1 MSKELNFQDG
11 NDVLKYQDSSSTLK
25 LYLSE
30 NGLPF
35 DLSRLDNIT
44 LKVGND
50 NGYLLEK
57 VVDLSTI
64 TDPTSGNL
72 TIPLDGDIMTKLIP
86 DDYNIEIWT
95 QVNPVIYS
103 PEANDVN
110 ITIADTGL
118 EDTQA
123 IFPSDGNLVI
133 TVDENIKSD
142 PYDTINAYP
151 LDDVWNSIAE
161 WKTDTVNSMT
171 NQLSDQLG
179 TEIRTWQGDIA
190 VSLKNEL
197 LNDIA
202 TDEGTIRQQLH
213 DILETS
219 LDNLINKEISDL
231 KSSVGEDVHNA
242 MISDVANQIATIK
255 PEITSDLHTDL
266 TNELSSEL
274 TTALQNWES
283 STDNDLNN
291 KLAQAIVDKTTT
303 MQNDLSSEL
312 TNYLQGKLNDYETTA
327 SQNITNTITQQVT
340 QSIASQFTSEDSQV
354 RTDLENLVKGT
365 IQTDINNTLQQM
377 QENGDIYATKQ
388 EFTDFTNT
396 INADLQKLDLANDI
410 GKQISTINNKINTLS
425 PLINGYSQYNANE
438 FGTDF
443 NAYVTPGFYTVN
455 NMQNNLPNGL
465 TQGIVQV
472 GYYDSSNDVTQLFWD
487 NQGNVYNRGESQGS
501 WNAWLRIA
509 TSNDVTNLTNTI
521 NNVNNKAFQY
531 QGKVSNFNS
540 AVTPGFYKYSDGTIS
555 STIDVKQYYDVI
567 IQTRIDTWDTK
578 GLTWNDDDYAPKMR
592 LSADGGNTWT
602 PWNELA
608 TSVDIA
614 GINQTLATKANQTD
628 LQSLANNVG
637 NNVASSMATLESSVS
652 ANSSAIASN
661 ANSASSAISS
671 NASQIDYNAN
681 RLDDLIKHHY
691 GNYGWLPT
699 NVKNLDDML
708 NVVDG
713 IYSSWNSSN
722 TPVIYPNQGNQW
734 GVIIKSSYSIIFH
747 GMGNNYLYT
756 AMKTNGSWSWKQIA
770 NYDDINNVQTA
781 INQVQNNVNS
791 LQNSALYF
799 KQDLPS
805 SSDLNGV
812 KSPGIYWFHGF
823 IPINGPSSSGAVG
836 TLIVTLTGDCITQ
849 IITNVFTNN
858 FFIRTGN
865 TAGSFSA
872 WSNMITTANNPM
884 IFQSDIPSGATLAN
898 LTTTGYYNLAGSS
911 FADGPISGNIWGQ
924 MTVLTS
930 GGVTNQTIMDNGG
943 NQYHRTINTWGT
955 TQWVT
960 QANVIIAQNAQQAQ
974 SINAP
979 ANTIVISEN

>member
-57 VVDLSTI
+57 VVDQSTI

-303 MQNDLSSEL
+303 MQNNLSSEL

-501 WNAWLRIA
+501 WNAWTKIVNQ
-509 TSNDVTNLTNTI
+509 NDFNNLQ
-521 NNVNNKAFQY
+521 VN
-531 QGKVSNFNS
+531 VSNLDTN
-540 AVTPGFYKYSDGTIS
+540 AVSFQGNVPTSTLQAITKDGIYSLAGGSYSDAPYEPIYGIVNQTGVGLGVQTQVILDN
-555 STIDVKQYYDVI
+555 IGDMYYRVI
-567 IQTRIDTWDTK
+567 NSWGIK
-578 GLTWNDDDYAPKMR
+578 GWYQVANNDDIKA
-592 LSADGGNTWT
+592 
-602 PWNELA
+602 
-608 TSVDIA
+608 
-614 GINQTLATKANQTD
+614 INQTLATKANQTD
-628 LQSLANNVG
+628 LQSLANNV
-637 NNVASSMATLESSVS
+637 NTNVANSMSSLQSVVSTKASQGDLQNLSSAVSSTLNTQISSLQSSVG

-661 ANSASSAISS
+661 ASSASSAIS
-671 NASQIDYNAN
+671 NNAN
-681 RLDDLIKHHY
+681 NINTLSGNSLTWKGHLHGSDDLNNI
-691 GNYGWLPT
+691 NYTSIFEFASTDLPANFPPNLAT
-699 NVKNLDDML
+699 ASWGTWGTVETIMWTGAKNFGVQKVYSTTSNQNNVIAYRFLCN
-708 NVVDG
+708 
-713 IYSSWNSSN
+713 SWNS
-722 TPVIYPNQGNQW
+722 
-734 GVIIKSSYSIIFH
+734 
-747 GMGNNYLYT
+747 
-756 AMKTNGSWSWKQIA
+756 WSFSVSQT
-770 NYDDINNVQTA
+770 DINNVQTA
-781 INQVQNNVNS
+781 VNQVQSNLS
-791 LQNSALYF
+791 TLQSQAWW
-799 KQDLPS
+799 
-805 SSDLNGV
+805 G
-812 KSPGIYWFHGF
+812 H
-823 IPINGPSSSGAVG
+823 
-836 TLIVTLTGDCITQ
+836 
-849 IITNVFTNN
+849 
-858 FFIRTGN
+858 
-865 TAGSFSA
+865 GSF
-872 WSNMITTANNPM
+872 T
-884 IFQSDIPSGATLAN
+884 QDI
-898 LTTTGYYNLAGSS
+898 YNLAGNQ
-911 FADGPISGNIWGQ
+911 SGIYD
-924 MTVLTS
+924 VS
-930 GGVTNQTIMDNGG
+930 GA
-943 NQYHRTINTWGT
+943 TINTPPNYSGT
-955 TQWVT
+955 GMCEVQHVQNSCYLTFKDVNGSIWTNAHSYVNGNWSGWLAT
-960 QANVIIAQNAQQAQ
+960 AGVIIAQNAQQAQ